1 MSKDKATQAADSTV
15 QTPDTKQAK
24 NTKSKKSAKKE
35 KKPGFFSKVGRFFR
49 DMKSEWKK
57 IVWPSK
63 KQVWNNTLVV
73 LTVMA
78 IVGVAV
84 WILDWLLINGFNL
97 MY

>member
-35 KKPGFFSKVGRFFR
+35 KKPGFFSKVGRIFR